1 MFKYI
6 HTYMYINYSY
16 IHIPYIYIIY
26 IYIYICIYR
35 ERYVDICIH
44 EIIRVTIKTS
54 DFTLQNKQT
63 KSI

>member
-6 HTYMYINYSY
+6 YTYMYIKYSY
-16 IHIPYIYIIY
+16 IHIPYIYIIH
-26 IYIYICIYR
+26 ICIYR

-54 DFTLQNKQT
+54 DFTLQNK
-63 KSI
+63 